1 MTVPRKSEPTLS
13 ELSRTFEQDGW
24 KLAVE
29 IYKDRSG
36 KWMLQVFDERNTG
49 THWIEPF
56 DTEQQA
62 LDEALKVIEEEGIEA
77 FSESLPYRD
86 H

>member
-1 MTVPRKSEPTLS
+1 
-13 ELSRTFEQDGW
+13 
-24 KLAVE
+24 
-29 IYKDRSG
+29 
-36 KWMLQVFDERNTG
+36 MLQVFDERNTG